1 VTLRDGTRPPP
12 RYVQVAE
19 ALKGRIIGNEFPT
32 GSFLPTEI
40 ELCLFYDVSRHTVR
54 EALRQLAEAGYVQR
68 RQGSGSLVISADPK
82 GTYVHSMRSLSELFQ
97 YAADTTLRIDRI
109 SERRPEADFGQ
120 DLGDLATQTWL
131 TVEGLR
137 LDATGRQPICWSTVF
152 ISRAF
157 NGIAPEL
164 GAQPGAIYRLIEDR
178 YGVHVDTVA
187 QEIRCMPISVAAA
200 RELGVSRRLWVVRV
214 VRRYL
219 DAQGGVMVL
228 SVNDHPGDRFSYSM
242 QLRRD
247 LRGRA

>member
-1 VTLRDGTRPPP
+1 MTAALPKPPP
-12 RYVQVAE
+12 RYAQVAD
-19 ALKGRIIGNEFPT
+19 ALQGRITGGEFLT
-32 GSFLPTEI
+32 GAFLPTEI
-40 ELCLFYDVSRHTVR
+40 DLCQTYDVSRHTVR

-97 YAADTTLRIDRI
+97 YAADTRLRIDRI
-109 SERRPEADFGQ
+109 ANGRPDAGFAP
-120 DLGDLATQTWL
+120 DLGDLAGQDWL

-152 ISRAF
+152 IASGFA
-157 NGIAPEL
+157 GVAAEL
-164 GAQPGAIYRLIEDR
+164 GSQSGAIYRLIEER
-178 YGVHVDTVA
+178 YGVQVDTVE
-187 QEIRCMPISVAAA
+187 QEIRCMPISGAAA

-247 LRGRA
+247 QRGRA